1 MLKSISKHIT
11 AKNYDNKNLRVLIA
25 YFFLVFVCTLIFA
38 NAGFANTVREEWKI
52 VGDYPNYSLQLKTD
66 AKVKIAL
73 TSENIVPK
81 IVMVMPHEKHQ
92 DVDLIVYFSGRI
104 GTREMTD
111 IYHAAMYNN
120 RTKKIIGVAPYR
132 VTEMGKFKKLLPKDE
147 QPAWSSDQKSIKV
160 SVPETGEKQSFEVK

>member
-1 MLKSISKHIT
+1 MLKASISAMSFHR
-11 AKNYDNKNLRVLIA
+11 KNLSILLTSAI
-25 YFFLVFVCTLIFA
+25 LVFVCSLIFA
-38 NAGFANTVREEWKI
+38 NTVFANTVREEWKI
-52 VGDYPNYSLQLKTD
+52 IGDYPNYSLQLKTD

-111 IYHAAMYNN
+111 IYHAVMYNN
-120 RTKKIIGVAPYR
+120 RTKKIMGVAPYR

-160 SVPETGEKQSFEVK
+160 TVPDTGEKQSFEVK